1 MSPQGEGIN
10 LPPLA
15 PIAEDGGQFRPAH
28 GGQKCFHPG
37 LKVGDIIRFQ
47 PGYGEIVRNALGK
60 CAADIHYAADHA
72 HAGTFAKD
80 GRKPFAIITA
90 DHGLAPAH
98 ELEGKTAHILEHPQF
113 RRLIKGIVLH
123 ERTGSRPCPAADM
136 DDARRRT
143 VPGGVARIPAHDNAA
158 SRVEPA
164 YVGGRGAVH
173 KDFRIVEAHGTDAL
187 AGVGHMEPQGLAFP
201 VPQRAADV
209 VLARRFDFKRCLAV
223 ADRFLNGEKQVL
235 GRHAVRPL
243 QCLDCQ
249 HVAPS

>member
-1 MSPQGEGIN
+1 
-10 LPPLA
+10 
-15 PIAEDGGQFRPAH
+15 
-28 GGQKCFHPG
+28 
-37 LKVGDIIRFQ
+37 
-47 PGYGEIVRNALGK
+47 
-60 CAADIHYAADHA
+60 
-72 HAGTFAKD
+72 
-80 GRKPFAIITA
+80 
-90 DHGLAPAH
+90 
-98 ELEGKTAHILEHPQF
+98 
-113 RRLIKGIVLH
+113 
-123 ERTGSRPCPAADM
+123 M
-136 DDARRRT
+136 DDARRRA

-158 SRVEPA
+158 SRVQPA
-164 YVGGRGAVH
+164 HIGGRWAVH